1 MGNQDSVNASNQ
13 QVFAK
18 EDLKRLYKRFCKL
31 DKDHSGELEPEEL
44 QDLPSL
50 KDNPLVKRVIP
61 IFDKNKDG
69 KISFV
74 EFIAGLAQLSSATD
88 SEDKVKFAFKIYDF
102 NEDGYISNGDLYKVL
117 KLMVGNNLNDV
128 QLQQIVDRTIIKAD
142 GDNDGKIGYEE
153 FLAMVKDL
161 DIASKLTL
169 KA

>member
-1 MGNQDSVNASNQ
+1 MQL
-13 QVFAK
+13 F
-18 EDLKRLYKRFCKL
+18 
-31 DKDHSGELEPEEL
+31 
-44 QDLPSL
+44 
-50 KDNPLVKRVIP
+50 
-61 IFDKNKDG
+61 
-69 KISFV
+69 ISCIQIKV
-74 EFIAGLAQLSSATD
+74 QLSY
-88 SEDKVKFAFKIYDF
+88 KIYDF

-153 FLAMVKDL
+153 FVAMVGTL